1 MMNPVDFT
9 IARFKHLNWKFR
21 VRSFLDGKE
30 TLTQEQAISHRHC
43 DLGKWY
49 YAEGKAKYGHLPSM
63 QAFEKEHEVL
73 HAIVQ
78 QIVHLKEENL
88 LKEAEELYKKL
99 MTVSDTIM
107 NLLEEAEKEINAK
120 ADHTKSKITVGAS

>member
-21 VRSFLDGKE
+21 IRSFLDGKE
-30 TLTQEQAISHRHC
+30 TLTKDQAVSHQHC

-49 YAEGKAKYGHLPSM
+49 YSEGKNKYGHLPAM

-73 HAIVQ
+73 HTIVQ
-78 QIVHLKEENL
+78 QIIRLKEENMP
-88 LKEAEELYKKL
+88 KEAEELYKKL
-99 MTVSDTIM
+99 VGVSENIVA
-107 NLLEEAEKEINAK
+107 LLEEAEKQINSQ
-120 ADHTKSKITVGAS
+120 ADFTKSKITVGA